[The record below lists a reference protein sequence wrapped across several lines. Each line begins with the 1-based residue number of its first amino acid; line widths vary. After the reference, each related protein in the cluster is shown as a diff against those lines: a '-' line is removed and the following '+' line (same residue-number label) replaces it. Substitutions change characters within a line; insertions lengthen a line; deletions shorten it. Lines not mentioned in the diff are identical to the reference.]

1 MLATTTLKS
10 RQAQLTAERE
20 TAAHRHEQQITMID
34 GRLAQLRADLAELE
48 IARSAALARHA
59 QQDYAYAAVIGELQT
74 LLADAQTD
82 DADDAEPGV
91 PVAA

>member
-1 MLATTTLKS
+1 MPFSWICLHPPSIPL
-10 RQAQLTAERE
+10 L
-20 TAAHRHEQQITMID
+20 
-34 GRLAQLRADLAELE
+34 GRLNRAV
-48 IARSAALARHA
+48 ALFAVYVAPARHA